1 MTRWSGNLQWSTP
14 GRPGG
19 CPTSASYLP
28 KAAQRPD
35 LAARLGVIVF
45 EGPQGRGFYKGGHD
59 AQSANSFVCLER
71 GRRCVCFSPTMFG
84 LRRASPIWCALC
96 SAKPGFLTIG
106 NMLIGRAS
114 PEGLRDLL
122 AERGLLMRRS
132 RNGPPW
138 CQGARGPRGRVPR
151 VEPRSRALFSRS
163 MMQNAPVQPGQ
174 PRRDPNSLQ
183 RLAATGEQV
192 AGERSSESPGSDLEA
207 SKEAF
212 KQARLSRQ
220 DNGRERGL
228 ACDF

>member
-138 CQGARGPRGRVPR
+138 CQGAKGQGAARGTKVKSAIFTINDA
-151 VEPRSRALFSRS
+151 ERSRPARS
-163 MMQNAPVQPGQ
+163 AQ
-174 PRRDPNSLQ
+174 
-183 RLAATGEQV
+183 
-192 AGERSSESPGSDLEA
+192 ERSKFSPA
-207 SKEAF
+207 
-212 KQARLSRQ
+212 ARCNR
-220 DNGRERGL
+220 
-228 ACDF
+228 